1 MSSDDQNVPYDA
13 AIGDSGGKSDSSTK
27 SGDSKQKG
35 AKDGKAPKLKK
46 QKVEKRAQNPRGIRI
61 TPEKRVKDH
70 PGDFFVKGQEM
81 WCLVCQVPVCHR
93 QTVTISRH
101 LNSAKHSERKRK
113 FSATVFTPGPAAA
126 VVNPPAASSQPAVTG
141 V

>member
-1 MSSDDQNVPYDA
+1 MSSDAGGGNSPSSS
-13 AIGDSGGKSDSSTK
+13 DSGDTQPIGLQESP
-27 SGDSKQKG
+27 
-35 AKDGKAPKLKK
+35 APKQKK
-46 QKVEKRAQNPRGIRI
+46 QKTEKRDGKRRGVRV
-61 TPEKRVKDH
+61 TPEKRVQDH

-93 QTVTISRH
+93 QTATITRH
-101 LNSAKHSERKRK
+101 LKSAKHSERKRK

-126 VVNPPAASSQPAVTG
+126 VVNPPANSSQHVLTG